1 MTYIL
6 IYIIDPIDPIDSISG
21 FILLQP
27 SQPPRDLS
35 KKSSMV
41 KDKGSNV
48 KVFRVTFIS
57 WAKNKT
63 GGFGD
68 SIFCKKK
75 HIPILY
81 HHISIWIM
89 DL

>member
-57 WAKNKT
+57 WAKK
-63 GGFGD
+63 
-68 SIFCKKK
+68 
-75 HIPILY
+75 
-81 HHISIWIM
+81 
-89 DL
+89 